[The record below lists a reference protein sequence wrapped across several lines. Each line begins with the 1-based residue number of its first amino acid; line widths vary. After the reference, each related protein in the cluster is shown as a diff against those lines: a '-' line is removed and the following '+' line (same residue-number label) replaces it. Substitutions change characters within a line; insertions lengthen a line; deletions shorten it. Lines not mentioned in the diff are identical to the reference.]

1 MRTTIGVMGSA
12 ENGDAKL
19 LQQARDLGTAIAQ
32 NGWALVNGGRNSGIM
47 DASALG
53 ARTAGG
59 LVIGIL
65 PDEGLTRASR
75 HLDVAIRTGMGDG
88 RNYINVL
95 SSDIVIAMPGGAGTL
110 SEVALALKAGR
121 VVITLDWDLGPAY
134 DHFRRTGKL
143 LDAHSVEEAIT
154 FCRKS
159 IRQPIGNPAS
169 RLGTAALQEAPAP
182 REPRTRLDMPSVDKL
197 RRAREGD
204 KS

>member
-12 ENGDAKL
+12 ENGDARL

-32 NGWALVNGGRNSGIM
+32 NGWALVNGGRNSGVM

-53 ARTAGG
+53 ARNAGG

-121 VVITLDWDLGPAY
+121 TVIALEWDLGSAF
-134 DHFRRTGKL
+134 DHFRRTGRL
-143 LDAHSVEEAIT
+143 LEAGSVEEAIT
-154 FCRKS
+154 LCRKS
-159 IRQPIGNPAS
+159 IRQPVGNPES
-169 RLGTAALQEAPAP
+169 RIGTAAVKDAPP
-182 REPRTRLDMPSVDKL
+182 PKSRMEMPAVEKL
-197 RRAREGD
+197 RRAREQG
-204 KS
+204 